1 MNFKVGNIFKGDK
14 VIWMV
19 LLLLCII
26 SIIEVFSAS
35 SSLTYK
41 SQNYLGPISG
51 HVSKIIMGVG
61 ASIVILNI
69 PCRYFKLFT
78 PFMLAL
84 SGIMLLWVLFFGE
97 KTNDAGRWISL
108 FGLQFQPSEIAKG
121 TMVLVTA

>member
-84 SGIMLLWVLFFGE
+84 SGIMLLWVLFFG
-97 KTNDAGRWISL
+97 
-108 FGLQFQPSEIAKG
+108 
-121 TMVLVTA
+121 